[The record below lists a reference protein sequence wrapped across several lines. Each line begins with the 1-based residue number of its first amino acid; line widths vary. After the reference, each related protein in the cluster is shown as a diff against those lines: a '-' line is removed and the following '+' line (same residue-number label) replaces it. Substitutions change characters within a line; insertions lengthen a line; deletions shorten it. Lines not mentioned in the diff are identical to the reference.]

1 MNFLGAWKILL
12 KSIFFIIMYDVGITD
27 LTPEGLLC
35 GAKDIVALNRQLRK
49 EVELLEREVVQLK
62 EQHQAMNGIN
72 CHTSS
77 SPPPHPPPAHHV
89 MATVP
94 STVTSYPLPPPSL
107 PPSLP
112 PLPTTS
118 PSLQLPPPKAMKVR
132 ASPLSLSLF
141 VVYIYIVDFVHFFL
155 YTCTF
160 LHVEHVL
167 TCTVIVSLL
176 LSLFNRLVRHV
187 N

>member
-1 MNFLGAWKILL
+1 MLNFYESLGAWKILL
-12 KSIFFIIMYDVGITD
+12 ELIFFIIMYDVGITD

-72 CHTSS
+72 CHASS
-77 SPPPHPPPAHHV
+77 SPPPAHHV
-89 MATVP
+89 MATMP

-112 PLPTTS
+112 PLPTTL

-132 ASPLSLSLF
+132 ASPLSLSLSLVYMCVVNF
-141 VVYIYIVDFVHFFL
+141 VNFFL
-155 YTCTF
+155 YTCT
-160 LHVEHVL
+160 
-167 TCTVIVSLL
+167 CTVHFYTL
-176 LSLFNRLVRHV
+176 NMYRHAQL
-187 N
+187 

>member
-1 MNFLGAWKILL
+1 
-12 KSIFFIIMYDVGITD
+12 MYNVGITD

-77 SPPPHPPPAHHV
+77 SPPPPHPAHHV

-94 STVTSYPLPPPSL
+94 STVASYPLPPPSL

-118 PSLQLPPPKAMKVR
+118 PSLQLPPPRAMKVR
-132 ASPLSLSLF
+132 ASPLSLSLSF
-141 VVYIYIVDFVHFFL
+141 
-155 YTCTF
+155 
-160 LHVEHVL
+160 
-167 TCTVIVSLL
+167 
-176 LSLFNRLVRHV
+176 
-187 N
+187 

>member
-1 MNFLGAWKILL
+1 
-12 KSIFFIIMYDVGITD
+12 MYDVGITD

-72 CHTSS
+72 CHASS
-77 SPPPHPPPAHHV
+77 SPPPPAHHV

-132 ASPLSLSLF
+132 ASPLSLFL
-141 VVYIYIVDFVHFFL
+141 VYMYIGNFCTFFPV
-155 YTCTF
+155 YMYMYHTF
-160 LHVEHVL
+160 LHVEHA
-167 TCTVIVSLL
+167 
-176 LSLFNRLVRHV
+176 
-187 N
+187 

>member
-1 MNFLGAWKILL
+1 
-12 KSIFFIIMYDVGITD
+12 MYDVGITD

-77 SPPPHPPPAHHV
+77 SPPPPAHHV

-94 STVTSYPLPPPSL
+94 STVASYPLPPPSL

-112 PLPTTS
+112 PLPTTL
-118 PSLQLPPPKAMKVR
+118 PSLQLPPPRAMKVR
-132 ASPLSLSLF
+132 ASPLSFSLF
-141 VVYIYIVDFVHFFL
+141 SVHVHCKFCTFFPVHM
-155 YTCTF
+155 YMYMYCTF
-160 LHVEHVL
+160 LHVGHV
-167 TCTVIVSLL
+167 
-176 LSLFNRLVRHV
+176 
-187 N
+187 

>member
-1 MNFLGAWKILL
+1 MQNFSEFLGAWKILL
-12 KSIFFIIMYDVGITD
+12 NSIFFIIMYDVGITD

-77 SPPPHPPPAHHV
+77 SPPPHPPAHHV

-94 STVTSYPLPPPSL
+94 STVSSYPLP

-118 PSLQLPPPKAMKVR
+118 PSLQLPPPKAMKVNL
-132 ASPLSLSLF
+132 SPLSLSLSF
-141 VVYIYIVDFVHFFL
+141 
-155 YTCTF
+155 
-160 LHVEHVL
+160 
-167 TCTVIVSLL
+167 
-176 LSLFNRLVRHV
+176 
-187 N
+187 